1 MRSKRHFLIIGSK
14 DEDTDGRRVVVTVVA
29 FLAVIFNDVG
39 LIRSVSNYQL
49 PDVDSTVVATFGL
62 GAGAYLTQKSNRKCR
77 HFL

>member
-1 MRSKRHFLIIGSK
+1 M
-14 DEDTDGRRVVVTVVA
+14 VAVVA

-62 GAGAYLTQKSNRKCR
+62 DEGAYLTQKSNRKCR